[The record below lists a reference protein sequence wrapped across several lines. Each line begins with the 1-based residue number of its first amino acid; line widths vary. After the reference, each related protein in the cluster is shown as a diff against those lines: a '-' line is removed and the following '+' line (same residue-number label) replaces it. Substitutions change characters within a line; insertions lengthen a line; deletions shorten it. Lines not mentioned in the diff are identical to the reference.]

1 MSIAHLLHDF
11 GALSQGK
18 PVAITDVSLE
28 EERLEAF
35 EKGYQAGWDDS
46 VKSQVEDGRRIT
58 ADLVQN
64 LQDIGFTYEE
74 VHGEIMGAMQRLL
87 QQITQTVLPPLSH
100 AMLVPQVTEI
110 LHDLLETNGRQPVQ
124 LTAGPADLAILRRLS
139 AEMPDLACTLTEDQ
153 TLASG
158 QVLLRLG
165 ESERALD
172 MPDVLLRIEHAV
184 SGFFQQNQRIV
195 A

>member
-1 MSIAHLLHDF
+1 MSIAHLLNDF
-11 GALSQGK
+11 GSLSQGH

-35 EKGYQAGWDDS
+35 EKGYQAGWDDC

-74 VHGEIMGAMQRLL
+74 VHAAIMGSMQRLL
-87 QQITQTVLPPLSH
+87 QQVTETVLPTLSH

-110 LHDLLETNGRQPVQ
+110 LQGLLELHGRQSVQ
-124 LTAGPADLAILRRLS
+124 ITAGPDDLAILRRLS
-139 AEMPDLACTLTEDQ
+139 GDLPDIVCTMTEDRS
-153 TLASG
+153 LASG
-158 QVLLRLG
+158 QVCVRLG
-165 ESERALD
+165 ESERVLD
-172 MPDVLLRIEHAV
+172 MPDVLLRIEQAI
-184 SGFFQQNQRIV
+184 SGFFQENQRTV

>member
-35 EKGYQAGWDDS
+35 EKGYQAGWDDC

-87 QQITQTVLPPLSH
+87 QQIMQTVLPPLSH

-165 ESERALD
+165 ESERTLD

>member
-1 MSIAHLLHDF
+1 MSITHLLNEF
-11 GALSQGK
+11 GAFTQGK
-18 PVAITDVSLE
+18 PIAITDVSLE

-35 EKGYQAGWDDS
+35 EKGYQAGWEDC
-46 VKSQVEDGRRIT
+46 VKSQVDDGRRIT

-64 LQDIGFTYEE
+64 LQDISFTYEE
-74 VHGEIMGAMQRLL
+74 VHAAIMGAMQQLL
-87 QQITQTVLPPLSH
+87 QEITQTVLPPISH
-100 AMLVPQVTEI
+100 AMLIPHVTEI
-110 LHDLLETNGRQPVQ
+110 LHDLLEANGRQPLQ
-124 LTAGPADLAILRRLS
+124 IAAGPADLAILRRLS
-139 AEMPDLACTLTEDQ
+139 AEIPDLACTLTEDP

-158 QVLLRLG
+158 QVCVRLG

-172 MPDVLLRIEHAV
+172 MPDVLLRIEQAI

>member
-35 EKGYQAGWDDS
+35 EKGYQAGWDDC

-124 LTAGPADLAILRRLS
+124 LTAGPADLAILRHLT

>member
-35 EKGYQAGWDDS
+35 EKGYQAGWDDC

-58 ADLVQN
+58 ADLAQN
-64 LQDIGFTYEE
+64 LLDIGFTYEE

>member
-1 MSIAHLLHDF
+1 MSIAHLMNDF

-28 EERLEAF
+28 EERLAAF
-35 EKGYQAGWDDS
+35 EKGYQAGWDDC

-74 VHGEIMGAMQRLL
+74 VRAEIMEAMQRLL

-100 AMLVPQVTEI
+100 AMLVPHVTEI
-110 LHDLLETNGRQPVQ
+110 LHDLLETNARQPVQ

-158 QVLLRLG
+158 QVFVRLG

-172 MPDVLLRIEHAV
+172 MPDVLLRIEHAI

>member
-74 VHGEIMGAMQRLL
+74 VHGEIMGAMQRLV
-87 QQITQTVLPPLSH
+87 QQIMQTVLPPLSH

>member
-35 EKGYQAGWDDS
+35 EKGYQAGWDDC

>member
-35 EKGYQAGWDDS
+35 EKGYQAGWDDC

-58 ADLVQN
+58 ADLAQN
-64 LQDIGFTYEE
+64 LLDIGFTYEE

-195 A
+195 S

>member
-35 EKGYQAGWDDS
+35 EKGYQAGWDDC

-87 QQITQTVLPPLSH
+87 LQITQTVLPPLSH

>member
-35 EKGYQAGWDDS
+35 EKGYQAGWDDC

-87 QQITQTVLPPLSH
+87 QQIMQTVLPPLSH

>member
-35 EKGYQAGWDDS
+35 EKGYQAGWDDC

-58 ADLVQN
+58 ADLAQN

-124 LTAGPADLAILRRLS
+124 LTAGPADLAILRRLT

>member
-35 EKGYQAGWDDS
+35 EKGYQAGWDDC

-58 ADLVQN
+58 ADLAQN

-172 MPDVLLRIEHAV
+172 MPDVLLRIENAV

>member
-1 MSIAHLLHDF
+1 MSITHLLNEF
-11 GALSQGK
+11 GAFTQGK
-18 PVAITDVSLE
+18 PIAITDVSLE

-35 EKGYQAGWDDS
+35 EKGYQAGWEDC
-46 VKSQVEDGRRIT
+46 VKSQVDDGRRIT

-64 LQDIGFTYEE
+64 LQDISFTYEE
-74 VHGEIMGAMQRLL
+74 VHAAIMGAMQQLL
-87 QQITQTVLPPLSH
+87 QEITQTVLPPVSH
-100 AMLVPQVTEI
+100 AMLIPHVIEI
-110 LHDLLETNGRQPVQ
+110 LHDLLEANGRQPLQ
-124 LTAGPADLAILRRLS
+124 IAAGPADLAILRRLS
-139 AEMPDLACTLTEDQ
+139 AEIPDLACTLTEDP

-158 QVLLRLG
+158 QVCVRLG

-172 MPDVLLRIEHAV
+172 MPDVLLRIEQAI

>member
-35 EKGYQAGWDDS
+35 EKGYQAGWDDC
-46 VKSQVEDGRRIT
+46 VKSQIEDGRRIT

>member
-35 EKGYQAGWDDS
+35 EKGYQAGWDDC

-58 ADLVQN
+58 ADLAQN
-64 LQDIGFTYEE
+64 LLDIGFTYEE

-172 MPDVLLRIEHAV
+172 MPDVLLRIENAV

>member
-1 MSIAHLLHDF
+1 MSIAHLLNDF
-11 GALSQGK
+11 GSLSQGH

-35 EKGYQAGWDDS
+35 EKGYQAGWDDC

-74 VHGEIMGAMQRLL
+74 VHAAIMGSMQRLL
-87 QQITQTVLPPLSH
+87 QQVTETVLPTLSH

-110 LHDLLETNGRQPVQ
+110 LQDLLELHGRQSVQ
-124 LTAGPADLAILRRLS
+124 ITAGPDDLAILRRLS
-139 AEMPDLACTLTEDQ
+139 GELPDIVCTMTEDQ
-153 TLASG
+153 SLASG
-158 QVLLRLG
+158 QVCVRLG
-165 ESERALD
+165 ESERVLD
-172 MPDVLLRIEHAV
+172 MPDVLLRIEQAI
-184 SGFFQQNQRIV
+184 SGFFQENQRTV

>member
-1 MSIAHLLHDF
+1 MSITHLLNEF
-11 GALSQGK
+11 GAFTQGK
-18 PVAITDVSLE
+18 PIAITDVSLE

-35 EKGYQAGWDDS
+35 EKGYQAGWEDC
-46 VKSQVEDGRRIT
+46 VKSQVDDGRRIT

-64 LQDIGFTYEE
+64 LQDISFTYEE
-74 VHGEIMGAMQRLL
+74 VHAAIMGAMQQLL
-87 QQITQTVLPPLSH
+87 QEITQTVLPPISH
-100 AMLVPQVTEI
+100 AMLIPHVTEI
-110 LHDLLETNGRQPVQ
+110 LHDLLEANGRQPLQ
-124 LTAGPADLAILRRLS
+124 IAAGPADLAILRRLS
-139 AEMPDLACTLTEDQ
+139 AEIPDLACTLTEDP

-158 QVLLRLG
+158 QVCVRLG

-172 MPDVLLRIEHAV
+172 MPDVLLRIEQAM

>member
-35 EKGYQAGWDDS
+35 EKGYQAGWDDC

-195 A
+195 S

>member
-1 MSIAHLLHDF
+1 MSIAHLMNDF

-28 EERLEAF
+28 EERLAAF
-35 EKGYQAGWDDS
+35 EKGYQAGWDDC

-74 VHGEIMGAMQRLL
+74 VRAEIMEAMQRLL

-100 AMLVPQVTEI
+100 AMLVPHVTEI
-110 LHDLLETNGRQPVQ
+110 LHDLLETNVRQPVQ

-158 QVLLRLG
+158 QVFVRLG

-172 MPDVLLRIEHAV
+172 MPDVLLRIEHAI
-184 SGFFQQNQRIV
+184 SGFFHQNQRIV

>member
-1 MSIAHLLHDF
+1 MSITHLLNEF
-11 GALSQGK
+11 GAFTQGK
-18 PVAITDVSLE
+18 PIAITDVSLE

-35 EKGYQAGWDDS
+35 EKGYQAGWEDC
-46 VKSQVEDGRRIT
+46 VKSQVDDGRRIT

-64 LQDIGFTYEE
+64 LQDISFTYEE
-74 VHGEIMGAMQRLL
+74 VHAAIMGAMQQLL
-87 QQITQTVLPPLSH
+87 QEITQTVLPPISH
-100 AMLVPQVTEI
+100 AMLIPHVTEI
-110 LHDLLETNGRQPVQ
+110 LHDLLEANGRQPLQ
-124 LTAGPADLAILRRLS
+124 IAAGPADLAILRRLS
-139 AEMPDLACTLTEDQ
+139 AELPDLACTLTEDP

-158 QVLLRLG
+158 QVCVRLG

-172 MPDVLLRIEHAV
+172 MPDVLLRIEQAI

>member
-35 EKGYQAGWDDS
+35 EKGYQAGWDDC

-124 LTAGPADLAILRRLS
+124 LTAGPADLAILRRLT
-139 AEMPDLACTLTEDQ
+139 AEMPDLACTLAEDQ

>member
-35 EKGYQAGWDDS
+35 EKGYQAGWDDC

-58 ADLVQN
+58 ADLAQN

-124 LTAGPADLAILRRLS
+124 LTAGPADLAILRRLT

-172 MPDVLLRIEHAV
+172 MPDVLLRIENAV

>member
-1 MSIAHLLHDF
+1 MSIAHLLSDF
-11 GALSQGK
+11 GSLTHGT

-35 EKGYQAGWDDS
+35 EKGYQAGWDDC

-64 LQDIGFTYEE
+64 MQDISFTYEE
-74 VHGEIMGAMQRLL
+74 VHAAIMGAMHRLL
-87 QQITQTVLPPLSH
+87 QQMTETVLPALSH
-100 AMLVPQVTEI
+100 ATLVPQVTEI
-110 LHDLLETNGRQPVQ
+110 LHELLEANGRQPVQ
-124 LTAGPADLAILRRLS
+124 ITVGPADITVLRRLTTD
-139 AEMPDLACTLTEDQ
+139 MQDVACTLTEDP

-158 QVLLRLG
+158 QVCVRLG
-165 ESERALD
+165 DHERALD
-172 MPDVLLRIEHAV
+172 MPDVLMRIEQAI
-184 SGFFQQNQRIV
+184 SGFFHENQRTM

>member
-35 EKGYQAGWDDS
+35 EKGYQAGWDDC

-124 LTAGPADLAILRRLS
+124 LTAGPADLAILRRLT

>member
-35 EKGYQAGWDDS
+35 EKGYQAGWDDC

-172 MPDVLLRIEHAV
+172 MPDVLLRIENAV

>member
-1 MSIAHLLHDF
+1 MSITHLLNEF
-11 GALSQGK
+11 GAFTQGK
-18 PVAITDVSLE
+18 PIAITDVSLE

-35 EKGYQAGWDDS
+35 EKGYQAGWEDC
-46 VKSQVEDGRRIT
+46 VKSQVDDGRRIT

-64 LQDIGFTYEE
+64 LQDISFTYEE
-74 VHGEIMGAMQRLL
+74 VHAAIMGAMQQLL
-87 QQITQTVLPPLSH
+87 QEITQTVLPPISH
-100 AMLVPQVTEI
+100 AMLIPHVTEI
-110 LHDLLETNGRQPVQ
+110 LQDLLEANGRQPLQ
-124 LTAGPADLAILRRLS
+124 IAAGPADLAILRRLS
-139 AEMPDLACTLTEDQ
+139 AELPDLACTLTEDP

-158 QVLLRLG
+158 QVCVRLG

-172 MPDVLLRIEHAV
+172 MPDVLLRIEQAI